1 MNFNNSNNNNSENNF
16 CFEYNYDK
24 NLITE
29 SKDKFF
35 SINFIE
41 KTFIPIEN
49 DMYIQLAE
57 YKKEGNK
64 NAIKMVQIKRKEKDI
79 INSELIK

>member
-1 MNFNNSNNNNSENNF
+1 
-16 CFEYNYDK
+16 
-24 NLITE
+24 
-29 SKDKFF
+29 
-35 SINFIE
+35 
-41 KTFIPIEN
+41 
-49 DMYIQLAE
+49 MYIQLAE